1 MFPIPG
7 TAALYSEFGGGD
19 RARRGRSWSVRSIPP
34 KGPSR
39 SRTRERGPHAC
50 RPHAGTCRPGDRVGF
65 GGGAGGASGR
75 SLSPNC
81 GVPVSSPLQRELEFG
96 QQPPR
101 CIAQVNAGD
110 LFSPAHPI
118 AQCVRVD
125 LQVIRRP
132 TDVAAATSPRPP
144 TGAAIAAR
152 RRPLAAVQAGEYL
165 VCPRGHPPT
174 DWNCGNLDS
183 SSRGGPAS
191 ADDESRMLTTSRRL
205 VPNWSSA
212 GTSITS
218 SLVRNASN
226 TAPKIQVSVQEPA
239 NCASTVE
246 ISSGLPLFCTG
257 AAVITSRWW

>member
-19 RARRGRSWSVRSIPP
+19 RARRGRSWSVRIIPP
-34 KGPSR
+34 HGPSR
-39 SRTRERGPHAC
+39 SRTRERGPQAC
-50 RPHAGTCRPGDRVGF
+50 RPHAGTCRPGDRVRF

-75 SLSPNC
+75 FLSPNC
-81 GVPVSSPLQRELEFG
+81 EFPVSSPMQRELEFG

-101 CIAQVNAGD
+101 CIAQVDAGD

-118 AQCVRVD
+118 AQGVRVD

-152 RRPLAAVQAGEYL
+152 SATAGCCSMRASTWCVHE
-165 VCPRGHPPT
+165 VTPPT

-218 SLVRNASN
+218 SLERNASN
-226 TAPKIQVSVQEPA
+226 TA
-239 NCASTVE
+239 
-246 ISSGLPLFCTG
+246 
-257 AAVITSRWW
+257 